1 MMWSSMRDIWGLSRK
16 TPREGMPQRM
26 ASGFTLLE
34 IMVALGILAIVL
46 TAVLRMHSQTLF
58 VDRQAKFNTIAVLLA
73 QEELAKIEGGI
84 PAVESGVFEKEFSG
98 YSWQILV
105 EDVASNLSEHS
116 RWRLKKIDILIRNP
130 DEDQFALRTYRY
142 LLP

>member
-1 MMWSSMRDIWGLSRK
+1 MMAIWGLGRK
-16 TPREGMPQRM
+16 TLHEQMPQRT

-34 IMVALGILAIVL
+34 TMVALGILAIVL

-58 VDRQAKFNTIAVLLA
+58 VDRQAKFYTIAALLA
-73 QEELAKIEGGI
+73 QEKLAQIENSI

-98 YSWQILV
+98 YSWHILV
-105 EDVASNLSEHS
+105 EDAASNLSEHS

-130 DEDQFALRTYRY
+130 NEDQYALRTYRY
-142 LLP
+142 ILP

>member
-1 MMWSSMRDIWGLSRK
+1 MRDIWGLSLKTSHERMHQRK
-16 TPREGMPQRM
+16 

-58 VDRQAKFNTIAVLLA
+58 VDRQAKFYTIAALLA
-73 QEELAKIEGGI
+73 QEKLAQIESNI

-105 EDVASNLSEHS
+105 EDAASNLSEHS

-130 DEDQFALRTYRY
+130 NEDQYALRTYRY